1 MTSSSI
7 DQKLNVI
14 RSWYFQWRQR
24 RLISVFSYKNL
35 NIPLWYKNLNSKWKE
50 LRGVNSWG
58 SIIQGVTSSCLI
70 FLTRHLFEGAL
81 IPGGSLLEFYG
92 TCHRF
97 FLSLCEYLQ
106 QRECIYDSTRFNI
119 QVALQKFER
128 KSSLKNVD
136 SKTIKGI
143 YSAMYL

>member
-1 MTSSSI
+1 MTSSST

-97 FLSLCEYLQ
+97 FKSLRTSATMRMYL
-106 QRECIYDSTRFNI
+106 RFNKI
-119 QVALQKFER
+119 QKFER

-136 SKTIKGI
+136 SKTIKGTLFCNVPVI
-143 YSAMYL
+143 SHET

>member
-24 RLISVFSYKNL
+24 RLISVFSNKNL

-97 FLSLCEYLQ
+97 FKSLRTSATKRMYL
-106 QRECIYDSTRFNI
+106 RFNKI
-119 QVALQKFER
+119 QKFER

-143 YSAMYL
+143 LFCNVPVISHET